1 MIIIFKPCMLVNWKG
16 AGERTTISLATA
28 VQTDFSPPTIQIFQS
43 PHSQLLPS
51 YWQIQDIQDM

>member
-1 MIIIFKPCMLVNWKG
+1 MLVNWKG

-28 VQTDFSPPTIQIFQS
+28 VQTDFSPATIQIFQS